1 MPRYMLI
8 NQYDCETQIVAFLN
22 DTTVDAVREALIP
35 VGLTPEQLAEAKMDS
50 FYQEC
55 AEACIENGI
64 TELGGRIDANLDDT
78 FYDLHLIKLG
88 D

>member
-8 NQYDCETQIVAFLN
+8 NQFDCETQIVAFLN
-22 DTTVDAVREALIP
+22 DATLEAVYQALIP
-35 VGLTPEQLAEAKMDS
+35 VGLTLEERAKVEIDI
-50 FYQEC
+50 FYKD
-55 AEACIENGI
+55 AAKSCIENGI